1 MSIKIKFYGT
11 EETRSDARYLECY
24 NVNNQITMFIE
35 DEDCSHDYNQ
45 QWISL
50 DKPTA
55 IRLSRELRKQIALL
69 D

>member
-1 MSIKIKFYGT
+1 MAVKIRFYGVEPNSKKT
-11 EETRSDARYLECY
+11 FLECEAIEL
-24 NVNNQITMFIE
+24 NTFIGIRIENQLNELPII
-35 DEDCSHDYNQ
+35 
-45 QWISL
+45 I

>member
-1 MSIKIKFYGT
+1 MAVKIRFYGVEPSSQKT
-11 EETRSDARYLECY
+11 FLECEAIDL
-24 NVNNQITMFIE
+24 NTLIGIRIENQSIE
-35 DEDCSHDYNQ
+35 LP
-45 QWISL
+45 IVL

>member
-1 MSIKIKFYGT
+1 MAVKIRFYGV
-11 EETRSDARYLECY
+11 EPNNEKAFLECEAIS
-24 NVNNQITMFIE
+24 NNTLIGVRIE
-35 DEDCSHDYNQ
+35 DSSVDCP
-45 QWISL
+45 IIL

>member
-1 MSIKIKFYGT
+1 MAVRIRFYGV
-11 EETRSDARYLECY
+11 EPNNERAFLECEAIS
-24 NVNNQITMFIE
+24 NNTLIGIRIE
-35 DEDCSHDYNQ
+35 DSTTYCPL
-45 QWISL
+45 IL

>member
-1 MSIKIKFYGT
+1 MAVKIRFYGVKPSSQKT
-11 EETRSDARYLECY
+11 FLECEAIDL
-24 NVNNQITMFIE
+24 NTLIGIRIE
-35 DEDCSHDYNQ
+35 DQSCELP
-45 QWISL
+45 IVI